1 MDEKE
6 YLTEEHLAEL
16 KKEYEDLTTNKRQE
30 IAQRLEFA
38 KSLGDLSENSE
49 YKDAKEE
56 QFFLEAK
63 IAHLERVVRNAVIIS
78 KKEKSDK
85 ALLGSIVTVQ
95 KQDAGD
101 GTKQEYT
108 LVGSEEANVAEGK
121 ISNESPLGVEIMNKK
136 KGDIV
141 EINAPNGK
149 IKYKIIDIN

>member
-1 MDEKE
+1 MEEKE
-6 YLTEEHLAEL
+6 YLTEEHLVEL
-16 KKEYEDLTTNKRQE
+16 KKEFEDLTTNKRQD

-63 IAHLERVVRNAVIIS
+63 IAHLERVIRNAVIIS
-78 KKEKSDK
+78 KKEKSDT
-85 ALLGSIVTVQ
+85 AQLGSVVTVQ
-95 KQDAGD
+95 KQGD
-101 GTKQEYT
+101 GDNVKQEYR

-121 ISNESPLGVEIMNKK
+121 ISNESPLGIEIIGKK
-136 KGDIV
+136 KGGVV
-141 EINAPNGK
+141 EIKAPSGK

>member
-1 MDEKE
+1 MEEKE
-6 YLTEEHLAEL
+6 YLTEEHLEEL
-16 KKEYEDLTTNKRQE
+16 KKEHEDLITNKRQD

-63 IAHLERVVRNAVIIS
+63 IAHLERVIRNASIIS
-78 KKEKSDK
+78 KKEKSDT
-85 ALLGSIVTVQ
+85 AQLGSVITVQ
-95 KQDAGD
+95 KQGAGGD
-101 GTKQEYT
+101 KQEYR

-121 ISNESPLGVEIMNKK
+121 ISNESPLGVEIMGKK

-141 EINAPNGK
+141 EISAPSGK